1 MKYFLLIAKSLFIAF
16 LTIILLSCYSNAN
29 GQNTAVSQ
37 AENSRDEAPLQ
48 AYTAPVSEQA
58 ETAETV
64 HITNMTLIPS
74 VEPELLRNVMPN
86 SWRKLSRLTETE
98 EQAFIRE
105 NTEVLLQIE
114 EILKYYIM
122 GWNYASRNNTD
133 KLEYYCIYKQQVGVD
148 VFYRVLVTF
157 DRVPDFLSPAIRF
170 TQYLIYEESPI
181 LFIGPYNSLMT
192 TQRGYYVSFFSLDII
207 SGAEKA
213 KGIMV
218 TELGFEG
225 IGNPNWSKDAIKR
238 NGQIYGS
245 SSCEYY
251 FTDDQINGNRSPMS
265 IRASNRLVDPDVPL
279 RYSLQNA
286 FDGDPSTYYVAN
298 AEGELMN
305 IDCNFMVSKI
315 AVINGCAENITSYRN
330 NNRIKLIVV
339 GAHGELRNEELAD
352 DTLSWQVIGNTFGW
366 FNTTEIYPGDIYN
379 RTLIAGFNM
388 YSDQYGWLFGDI
400 HE

>member
-1 MKYFLLIAKSLFIAF
+1 MKYFLLIAKSLSIAF

-64 HITNMTLIPS
+64 RITNMTLIPS

-105 NTEVLLQIE
+105 NTAILLEIE
-114 EILKYYIM
+114 KPFRDAHSHAYY
-122 GWNYASRNNTD
+122 S
-133 KLEYYCIYKQQVGVD
+133 IYKQHINED
-148 VFYRVLVTF
+148 TFYRILLT
-157 DRVPDFLSPAIRF
+157 DNNPDFMSPAIQF
-170 TQYLIYEESPI
+170 FQYLVYQNTLLHRLAGYNWKLSTQFGYDGHFESI
-181 LFIGPYNSLMT
+181 
-192 TQRGYYVSFFSLDII
+192 DII
-207 SGAEKA
+207 SGAERA
-213 KGIMV
+213 KGILLTRV
-218 TELGFEG
+218 TVTGMNNDPFD
-225 IGNPNWSKDAIKR
+225 WSGVPRR
-238 NGQIYGS
+238 NGQPSGTTYS
-245 SSCEYY
+245 NYY
-251 FTDDQINGNRSPMS
+251 LLDNFFSGNDSL
-265 IRASNRLVDPDVPL
+265 IEITASNCLVDPDVPL

-286 FDGDPSTYYVAN
+286 FDGDPSTCFV

-305 IDCNFMVSKI
+305 IDCSLMVSKI
-315 AVINGCAENITSYRN
+315 AVINGCAENITSYRS
-330 NNRIKLIVV
+330 NNRIKSIVV
-339 GAHGELRNEELAD
+339 GSHGVNRNVELAD
-352 DTLSWQVIGNTFGW
+352 DTLSWQVIENTFGW
-366 FNTTEIYPGDIYN
+366 FDATEIYPGNVYN

-400 HE
+400 DER